1 LTKSDKELENNTWVS
16 FMPVRCVFATHK
28 GGIVPRTNQPNP
40 GDSSGEAE
48 KAPVVNEAET
58 VVNLKLLT
66 SVHDSL
72 KNLNEA
78 LRNLDSAI
86 QKKYS
91 EQINKLQ
98 NQED

>member
-1 LTKSDKELENNTWVS
+1 
-16 FMPVRCVFATHK
+16 M
-28 GGIVPRTNQPNP
+28 
-40 GDSSGEAE
+40 
-48 KAPVVNEAET
+48 
-58 VVNLKLLT
+58 LT

-78 LRNLDSAI
+78 LRNLDSAL

-98 NQED
+98 NKED